1 MSFYMYNSS
10 AVNRR
15 KTRIRKRISKSDKP
29 RLTVYKSNK
38 HIYAQLY
45 TPNGS
50 NVILSSS
57 SLDKE
62 FKNKVKN
69 LTDLTKVKKA
79 EIVGSLV
86 SDKIKNK
93 NIKRVVFDRSG
104 FKFHG
109 RIKAVADSILKNGVL
124 C

>member
-1 MSFYMYNSS
+1 MYNTS
-10 AVNRR
+10 AIRRRRIKLRR
-15 KTRIRKRISKSDKP
+15 KIAKQDKP

-45 TPNGS
+45 TATGS

-57 SLDKE
+57 SLDKD
-62 FKNKVKN
+62 FKERIKN
-69 LTDLTKVKKA
+69 LTDLTKTQQA

-86 SDKIKNK
+86 SEKIKNK
-93 NIKRVVFDRSG
+93 NIDKVVFDRSG

-109 RIKAVADSILKNGVL
+109 RIKALADAVLKNGIF